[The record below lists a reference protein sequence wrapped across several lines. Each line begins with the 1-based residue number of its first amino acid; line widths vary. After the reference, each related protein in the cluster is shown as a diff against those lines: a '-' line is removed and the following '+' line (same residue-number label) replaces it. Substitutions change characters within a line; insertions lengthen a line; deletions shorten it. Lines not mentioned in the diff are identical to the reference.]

1 MVFSSA
7 AFLFAFFPIYL
18 LIVLC
23 VRNLRIN
30 NILLLIMSLIFYAW
44 GEPFYILLMLFSML
58 VNYLLALPAAKYANN
73 DCIRR
78 RTFLSIAA
86 IFNITLLGIFKYAG
100 FLMNT
105 INSVCGLGLPVP
117 NIPLPIGISFFT
129 FQTMSYVIDAY
140 RGTCSVQKNF
150 GKFALY
156 ISFFPQLI
164 AGPIVKYHDIEM
176 QLDYRKI
183 SFEGIADGAR
193 RFFVGLAKKLIISN
207 ACAVIVDNI
216 YENAGSDLN
225 ILIAW
230 TAAICYCFQLY
241 FDFSGYS
248 DMAIGL
254 GKMAGFKFM
263 ENFNYPYI
271 SLSVRDFWKRWH
283 ISLTTW
289 FREYV
294 YFPLGGNRKGELR
307 TGLNRLTVFLLT
319 GLWHGAQ
326 WTFVV
331 WGLFHGIFMLLETYL
346 IHPEKWKYKILSR
359 IYTLVIVAVGFT
371 IFRAD
376 NMAQA
381 LNFIASMFVGFNFTH
396 NGLAMLCEVF
406 DSYNVLIIITATIAC
421 TPWLKNKADG
431 ISAQSIA
438 SKKTVTCFK
447 YAASLGL
454 IAICI
459 LSLASSTYNPFIYF
473 RF

>member
-7 AFLFAFFPIYL
+7 IFLFAFFPMYI
-18 LIVLC
+18 LIVSC

-30 NILLLIMSLIFYAW
+30 NFLLLIMSLIFYAW
-44 GEPFYILLMLFSML
+44 GEPIYILLMLFSML
-58 VNYLLALPAAKYANN
+58 VNYLIALPAAKYVNN
-73 DCIRR
+73 DCIKR
-78 RTFLSIAA
+78 RTLLSLAV
-86 IFNITLLGIFKYAG
+86 IFNITTLALFKYSG
-100 FLMNT
+100 FLVST
-105 INSVCGLGLPVP
+105 INSIFGTGLPVP
-117 NIPLPIGISFFT
+117 EIPLPIGISFFT

-140 RGTCSVQKNF
+140 RGTCNVQKNF

-164 AGPIVKYHDIEM
+164 AGPIVKYHDIEQ
-176 QLDYRKI
+176 QLSDRKI
-183 SFEGIADGAR
+183 NFEGIADGTR
-193 RFFVGLAKKLIISN
+193 RFFVGLVKKLIISN

-216 YENAGSDLN
+216 YDNIGSDLN

-271 SLSVRDFWKRWH
+271 SLSIRDFWKRWH

-294 YFPLGGNRKGELR
+294 YFPLGGNRKGEFR
-307 TGLNRLTVFLLT
+307 TGLNRLTVFFLT

-331 WGLFHGIFMLLETYL
+331 WGLFHGVFMLLETYA
-346 IHPEKWKYKILSR
+346 IHPEKWKHKALSR
-359 IYTLVIVAVGFT
+359 IYTLAVVTVGFT
-371 IFRAD
+371 IFRAN
-376 NMAQA
+376 NMGQA
-381 LNFIASMFVGFNFTH
+381 LEFIGAMFAGFNFTH
-396 NGLAMLCEVF
+396 NGLAMLCEIF
-406 DSYNVLIIITATIAC
+406 NFYNILIILIAAIAC
-421 TPWLKNKADG
+421 TPWLKNKAER
-431 ISAQSIA
+431 ISSKSIA
-438 SKKTVTCFK
+438 AKKTVTCFK
-447 YAASLGL
+447 YVASLGL
-454 IAICI
+454 AALCI

>member
-7 AFLFAFFPIYL
+7 AFLFAFFPVYL
-18 LIVLC
+18 LIVSC

-44 GEPFYILLMLFSML
+44 GEPVYILLMLFSML
-58 VNYLLALPAAKYANN
+58 MNYLLALPAAKYASN
-73 DCIRR
+73 DCIKR
-78 RTFLSIAA
+78 RTFLSVAV
-86 IFNITLLGIFKYAG
+86 IFNITVLGLFKYAG
-100 FLMNT
+100 FLVST
-105 INSVCGLGLPVP
+105 INSIFGLGLSVP

-140 RGTCSVQKNF
+140 RGTCSVQRNF

-176 QLDYRKI
+176 QLDNRKI
-183 SFEGIADGAR
+183 SLEGIADGAR

-216 YENAGSDLN
+216 YQNAGADLN

-248 DMAIGL
+248 DMTIGL
-254 GKMAGFKFM
+254 GKMAGFKLM

-271 SLSVRDFWKRWH
+271 SLSIRDFWKRWH

-294 YFPLGGNRKGELR
+294 YFPLGGNRKGEFR
-307 TGLNRLTVFLLT
+307 TGLNRLIVFFLT

-381 LNFIASMFVGFNFTH
+381 LSFIASMFVGFNFTH
-396 NGLAMLCEVF
+396 NGLTMLLEIF
-406 DSYNVLIIITATIAC
+406 DCYNVLIIITAAVAC
-421 TPWLKNKADG
+421 TPWLKNKADS
-431 ISAQSIA
+431 ISSKSIA
-438 SKKTVTCFK
+438 SQKTVTCFK

-454 IAICI
+454 IAICV

>member
-7 AFLFAFFPIYL
+7 IFLFAFFPVYI
-18 LIVLC
+18 LIVSC
-23 VRNLRIN
+23 VRNLKIN

-44 GEPFYILLMLFSML
+44 GEPIYIILMLFSML
-58 VNYLLALPAAKYANN
+58 VNYLIALPAAKYADN
-73 DCIRR
+73 DGIKR
-78 RTFLSIAA
+78 RTLLALVV
-86 IFNITLLGIFKYAG
+86 IFNLTLLGLFKYAG
-100 FLMNT
+100 FLVST
-105 INSVCGLGLPVP
+105 INSIFEIGLPVP

-140 RGTCSVQKNF
+140 RGTCGVQRNF

-156 ISFFPQLI
+156 ISFFPQLV
-164 AGPIVKYHDIEM
+164 AGPIVKYHDIEV
-176 QLDYRKI
+176 QLNSRKI
-183 SFEGIADGAR
+183 NFEGIADGIR
-193 RFFVGLAKKLIISN
+193 RFIVGLSKKLIISN

-216 YENAGSDLN
+216 YNNAGSDLN
-225 ILIAW
+225 ILISW

-263 ENFNYPYI
+263 ENFEHPYVAVSI
-271 SLSVRDFWKRWH
+271 RDFWKRWH

-294 YFPLGGNRKGELR
+294 YFPLGGNRKGAFR
-307 TGLNRLTVFLLT
+307 TGFNRLVVFFFT

-331 WGLFHGIFMLLETYL
+331 WGLFHGALMLLETYL
-346 IHPEKWKYKILSR
+346 IHPEKWNKKIISR
-359 IYTLVIVAVGFT
+359 IYTLVTVAIGFT
-371 IFRAD
+371 IFRAND
-376 NMAQA
+376 MMQA
-381 LNFIASMFVGFNFTH
+381 FDFMKSMFAGFNFTQ
-396 NGLAMLCEVF
+396 NGMAILCETF
-406 DSYNVLIIITATIAC
+406 DFYNIVMIFLATIAC
-421 TPWLKNKADG
+421 TPWLKNAANRLSSQSTGCKKA
-431 ISAQSIA
+431 
-438 SKKTVTCFK
+438 VTCCK
-447 YAASLGL
+447 YVASLGL
-454 IAICI
+454 IALCI